1 MDGNIKLLEERVL
14 RAVGRL
20 RELSAERKGLEEELR
35 ALRRQLESAG
45 QGGPAGPDPEN
56 ENEEG
61 WRSRRAEAISAIR
74 ETLAE
79 LRGA

>member
-1 MDGNIKLLEERVL
+1 M
-14 RAVGRL
+14 VGRL

-35 ALRRQLESAG
+35 ALRQRLESVE
-45 QGGPAGPDPEN
+45 QGDPASSDPKK
-56 ENEEG
+56 EEV

>member
-1 MDGNIKLLEERVL
+1 MDSNIKLLEERVFQL
-14 RAVGRL
+14 VGRL

-35 ALRRQLESAG
+35 TLRQRLEGLEQGGSAG
-45 QGGPAGPDPEN
+45 SGQKKDEV
-56 ENEEG
+56 
-61 WRSRRAEAISAIR
+61 WRSRRAEAISVIR

>member
-1 MDGNIKLLEERVL
+1 MDTNIKLLEERVF

-35 ALRRQLESAG
+35 SLRGQLESVE
-45 QGGPAGPDPEN
+45 QPGGPAATDAKK
-56 ENEEG
+56 EEV
-61 WRSRRAEAISAIR
+61 WRSRRAEAIRAIR

>member
-1 MDGNIKLLEERVL
+1 M
-14 RAVGRL
+14 VGRL

-35 ALRRQLESAG
+35 VLRKRLESVE
-45 QGGPAGPDPEN
+45 QGGPADPDPKKN
-56 ENEEG
+56 EV

>member
-1 MDGNIKLLEERVL
+1 MDGNIKLLEERVF

-35 ALRRQLESAG
+35 ALRRQLESLE
-45 QGGPAGPDPEN
+45 QGGPAGPDPKKDKDEA
-56 ENEEG
+56 
-61 WRSRRAEAISAIR
+61 WRSRRSEAISVIR

>member
-1 MDGNIKLLEERVL
+1 MDSNIKLLEEKVFQL
-14 RAVGRL
+14 VGRL

-35 ALRRQLESAG
+35 ALRQRLESVE
-45 QGGPAGPDPEN
+45 QGGSADSDPKKDEV
-56 ENEEG
+56 

>member
-1 MDGNIKLLEERVL
+1 MESNIKLLEERVFRL
-14 RAVGRL
+14 VDRL

-35 ALRRQLESAG
+35 VLRERLENPE
-45 QGGPAGPDPEN
+45 QVGPADSDPKQ
-56 ENEEG
+56 EEA
-61 WRSRRAEAISAIR
+61 WRARRAEAISVIR